1 MLLTLTP
8 AVRNVAEALA
18 FDLAAISIIAFGVF
32 YRRNRRADLAFAYVA
47 LNVSLFSVAALIV
60 SQMKIGVGFGFG
72 LFAIL
77 SLIRLRSEPIAPEE
91 GSYYFLALVL
101 GLINGLQFH
110 NGNLA
115 RFLTLALVA
124 VVVLLDNRW
133 VMPRSRRQVVTLD
146 RVYLD
151 EGQLRHDLE
160 GRLGG
165 KVRRVFVRETDYVR
179 DTTVVDVRYI
189 PSTKGR
195 RQSRGGYVESDQ
207 ALA

>member
-1 MLLTLTP
+1 MLVTLTP
-8 AVRNVAEALA
+8 AVRNLAEAFA
-18 FDLAAISIIAFGVF
+18 FDLAAIAVIAFGVF
-32 YRRNRRADLAFAYVA
+32 YRRNRRADLAFAYIA

-101 GLINGLQFH
+101 GLINGMQFH
-110 NGNLA
+110 NGNLS

-146 RVYLD
+146 RVYPD
-151 EGQLRHDLE
+151 EGHLRHDLE
-160 GRLGG
+160 SRLGG

-189 PSTKGR
+189 PNTR
-195 RQSRGGYVESDQ
+195 RRRHSRGGVESEQ
-207 ALA
+207 VLA